1 MVFCWNSCQGE
12 ESCSHLSLL
21 DTDWQ
26 IISFKW
32 EAGLH
37 FQKELS
43 LNEFLIS
50 GVVFRIYF
58 LILGCCQRYCQINV
72 CSTF

>member
-1 MVFCWNSCQGE
+1 MVSSGI
-12 ESCSHLSLL
+12 SVKVRKAADLSLL

-26 IISFKW
+26 ITSFKW
-32 EAGLH
+32 ETGLH

-58 LILGCCQRYCQINV
+58 LILGCCQMYCQINV
-72 CSTF
+72 CSTS